1 MSEQENRNGAEGA
14 PAEPSAEPSDTPT
27 PAPAP
32 GTVPEAPVVPAPAP
46 DPDGP
51 QDAGTD
57 GTDGTDGTGGT
68 GGTGRLRRV
77 LLPLLSAALVLGA
90 AGGGLAYTK
99 ATVDGAD
106 VSAPTKIWEEPAKA
120 PSEDDPV
127 PDLREGR
134 TDGELRKKLLPV
146 PEDFR
151 LGPDVSEFGN
161 DTELSGRQAQALM
174 REAGKWLPGK
184 ERRRHREYVE
194 KLRVQGIAM
203 RTYTPYDNRF
213 TAEIQIS
220 RMKNEKGVKD
230 LSDFQSGLA
239 DALSVFR
246 DGPKIKGHKN
256 ARCFLPPEDGE
267 SELEAM
273 FCTAYQDEHLISFRV
288 DAIKPFQKKDAAEL
302 LKDQLDHL
310 VSPGEYV

>member
-1 MSEQENRNGAEGA
+1 MSDQENRN
-14 PAEPSAEPSDTPT
+14 
-27 PAPAP
+27 
-32 GTVPEAPVVPAPAP
+32 
-46 DPDGP
+46 
-51 QDAGTD
+51 GTD
-57 GTDGTDGTGGT
+57 GTDGTDGAPAEPPAAPPAAPTPVPEPGAAPEAAPAAAPDGPPTTGT
-68 GGTGRLRRV
+68 GGAGRLRRV

-99 ATVDGAD
+99 ATVDAAD
-106 VSAPTKIWEEPAKA
+106 VSAPTKIWEKPAKG
-120 PSEDDPV
+120 PSEDDPA
-127 PDLREGR
+127 PDPREGR

-161 DTELSGRQAQALM
+161 DTELSGRQAQALL
-174 REAGKWLPGK
+174 RRSGKDLPGK

-194 KLRVQGIAM
+194 KLRVQGIVM
-203 RTYTPYDNRF
+203 RTYASYDDEF
-213 TAEIQIS
+213 TAEIQLS

-230 LSDFQSGLA
+230 LSRFQSGLA

-246 DGPKIKGHKN
+246 DGPSIKGHKN
-256 ARCFLPPEDGE
+256 ARCFLPPKDGD
-267 SELEAM
+267 SELETM
-273 FCTAYQDEHLISFRV
+273 FCTAYQDEYLISFQADGV
-288 DAIKPFQKKDAAEL
+288 KPFRGKDAAEL

>member
-1 MSEQENRNGAEGA
+1 MSDQENRNTADA
-14 PAEPSAEPSDTPT
+14 PAEPPT
-27 PAPAP
+27 AP
-32 GTVPEAPVVPAPAP
+32 TAP
-46 DPDGP
+46 DTGTGPSTGAVPDAPPATAATDGP
-51 QDAGTD
+51 QDAGPR
-57 GTDGTDGTGGT
+57 GR
-68 GGTGRLRRV
+68 GRLRRALV
-77 LLPLLSAALVLGA
+77 PLLSAALVLGA

-106 VSAPTKIWEEPAKA
+106 VSAPTTIWEKPAKT

-127 PDLREGR
+127 PDPREGR
-134 TDGELRKKLLPV
+134 TDGELRRKLLPV

-161 DTELSGRQAQALM
+161 DTELSGRQAQALL
-174 REAGKWLPGK
+174 REGGKGLPSK

-194 KLRVQGIAM
+194 KLRLQGIVM

-213 TAEIQIS
+213 TAEIQLA

-230 LSDFQSGLA
+230 LSTFQSELA

-246 DGPKIKGHKN
+246 DGPRIKGHEN
-256 ARCFLPPEDGE
+256 ARCFLPPEDGD

-273 FCTAYQDEHLISFRV
+273 FCTAYQDEYLISFRV
-288 DAIKPFQKKDAAEL
+288 GGVKPFREKDAAEL

>member
-1 MSEQENRNGAEGA
+1 MSDQENRNDIEGA
-14 PAEPSAEPSDTPT
+14 PAEATDGQPE
-27 PAPAP
+27 APAAPEP
-32 GTVPEAPVVPAPAP
+32 GTVPEAPDAAA
-46 DPDGP
+46 PDGP
-51 QDAGTD
+51 QDAGPR
-57 GTDGTDGTGGT
+57 GK
-68 GGTGRLRRV
+68 GRLRRV
-77 LLPLLSAALVLGA
+77 LVPLLAAALVLGA
-90 AGGGLAYTK
+90 ACGGLAYTK
-99 ATVDGAD
+99 ATVNGAD
-106 VSAPTKIWEEPAKA
+106 VSAPTKVWKKPART

-134 TDGELRKKLLPV
+134 TDGELRRKLLPV

-161 DTELSGRQAQALM
+161 DTELSGRQAQALL
-174 REAGKWLPGK
+174 REGGKGLPGK

-213 TAEIQIS
+213 TAEIQLA

-230 LSDFQSGLA
+230 LSGFQSGLA

-246 DGPKIKGHKN
+246 DGPKIKGHDN
-256 ARCFLPPEDGE
+256 ARCFLPPEDGD
-267 SELEAM
+267 SELDAM
-273 FCTAYQDEHLISFRV
+273 FCTAYQDEYLISFRV
-288 DAIKPFQKKDAAEL
+288 DGVKPFERKDAAEL

-310 VSPGEYV
+310 ASPGEYV